1 MKKFTRW
8 IAGAAL
14 PALLL
19 AAGCRDEA
27 LLESG
32 RQAEGNV
39 PPAASISVTLTPEG
53 VAAAHIKIEPVSMRT
68 LARRITAPG
77 ELGFNARRLAH
88 LTARTPGRVERVF
101 VVRGDRVRKG
111 QVLAEIYCPDYMTL
125 QAEYLLAAERARR
138 QSGDPADAAQARA
151 LIDSSRERLI
161 LLGASPD
168 EVDGLDAL
176 SAPRPFLLVRA
187 ALSGTVLE
195 AGVLAGDWVD
205 LGASLFRLADLS
217 TLWAILHIQEK
228 DLSLLKSEAEAVL
241 RSQAYPGEDFRG
253 RLVLVGDVVDAGT
266 RTVEGR
272 VEVPNPSGK
281 LKPGMYV
288 DASIA
293 AAGERAVIAVPEAAI
308 QDDEGRSVVFVRTGE
323 RMFTRHEVTAGE
335 RFAGYVEILTG
346 LTEGENVVTSGG
358 FLLKSELRKVGLED
372 EHGHD

>member
-1 MKKFTRW
+1 MKKFAQW

-32 RQAEGNV
+32 RQAEGKV

-53 VAAAHIKIEPVSMRT
+53 VAAAHIKIEPVSIRT
-68 LARRITAPG
+68 LARRITASG

-168 EVDGLDAL
+168 EVDGLDTL

-187 ALSGTVLE
+187 TLPGTVLE

-228 DLSLLKSEAEAVL
+228 DLSLLKSEAEVVL

-293 AAGERAVIAVPEAAI
+293 AAGERAAIAVPEAAI

-346 LTEGENVVTSGG
+346 LTEGETVVTSGG